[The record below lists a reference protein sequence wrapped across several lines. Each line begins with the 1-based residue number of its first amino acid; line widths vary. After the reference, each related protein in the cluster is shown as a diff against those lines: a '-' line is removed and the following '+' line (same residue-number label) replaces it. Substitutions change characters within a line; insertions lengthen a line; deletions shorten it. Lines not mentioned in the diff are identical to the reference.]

1 LYQPEILHSIEQSAF
16 SIWLRE
22 TDSIF
27 GFYFV
32 LMCHTIGMVFLV
44 GPSAAI
50 DLRILG
56 VAQDL
61 PLAPMKKFYNLM
73 YLGFVINVIS
83 GTMLLVAYPTK
94 AVTNPDFYFKLTLI
108 GIGMWI
114 LQKMKVQ
121 VFGDGSMTD
130 TARMA
135 QGVGLAKAS
144 LLVWVAVITAGRL
157 LAYTYTYLLFH
168 SYAPG
173 G

>member
-1 LYQPEILHSIEQSAF
+1 
-16 SIWLRE
+16 
-22 TDSIF
+22 
-27 GFYFV
+27 
-32 LMCHTIGMVFLV
+32 MCHTLGMVFLV

-61 PLAPMKKFYNLM
+61 PLAPMKKFSNLM
-73 YLGFVINVIS
+73 YLGCDQCHIRNDAF
-83 GTMLLVAYPTK
+83 LVAYPTTGGHQPGLLFQ
-94 AVTNPDFYFKLTLI
+94 VDPHWDRHVDPP
-108 GIGMWI
+108 
-114 LQKMKVQ
+114 KMKVQ